1 MSEHLLNPTA
11 LRAAQPRQA
20 PPSMPIGEGYRL
32 FGFALVPFLA
42 DDGETIRVAMV
53 ADVGKPSPLTDAI
66 PVARVFLGDYGTT
79 TKAELRAKFE
89 EASSGQP
96 THGEPGQ

>member
-1 MSEHLLNPTA
+1 MSEHHLNPA
-11 LRAAQPRQA
+11 AIRAAQPRQI
-20 PPSMPIGEGYRL
+20 PPSVDIGDGYRL
-32 FGFALVPFLA
+32 FGFALIPA
-42 DDGETIRVAMV
+42 PSDDGETIRVAMV
-53 ADVGKPSPLTDAI
+53 ADVGRPSPLTDTI

-89 EASSGQP
+89 EAHGGQS